1 MLGVK
6 CDSQNGIYTI
16 DPLRDDRWPEFTDRN
31 PSASVFHTRGWMS
44 ALKASYGY
52 DPVVITTCPPDE
64 ELRNAVSSCIVRS
77 WLTGTRLV
85 SMPFSDHC
93 EPLVDS
99 PEEFRRLS
107 AHTEAV
113 REKEGWRYVEM
124 RSANPLL
131 DFSQEFVRSAE
142 YALHQLD
149 LRPPLEVLYKELH
162 KDCIT
167 RKIARAKRE
176 VLHYEEGTSA
186 PLLRKFYGLLE
197 LTRARH
203 YIPLQPFVW
212 FQNIVACMGKDVCI
226 RIASKDNRPIAG
238 IMTLSHRKTMVY
250 KYGGSDAQFNNL
262 GATPMLFWHAITEAK
277 DRGMERLDF
286 GRSDL
291 ENTGL
296 ITFKQ
301 RWGATRS
308 TITNWRVPAKSG
320 SLSRE
325 RFKVR
330 LAQQVGRWIP
340 HGWLNLVGRVLY
352 RHIG

>member
-1 MLGVK
+1 MLREG
-6 CDSQNGIYTI
+6 CDSRMGIYTI
-16 DPLRDDRWPEFTDRN
+16 DPLRDDRWTELTDRN
-31 PSASVFHTRGWMS
+31 PSASVFHTRGWLS

-52 DPVVITTCPPDE
+52 VPVAFTTCSPTE
-64 ELRNAVSSCIVRS
+64 NLTNAVPSCIVRS

-99 PEEFRRLS
+99 PEEFRRLC
-107 AHTEAV
+107 AYTEAL
-113 REKEGWRYVEM
+113 RKKEGWGYVEM
-124 RSANPLL
+124 RSANPFL
-131 DFSQEFVRSAE
+131 EFGREFARSAE

-149 LRPPLEVLYKELH
+149 LRPPLEVLYNELH
-162 KDCIT
+162 KDCII
-167 RKIARAKRE
+167 RKIVRAKRE
-176 VLHYEEGTSA
+176 DLHYEEGTSA
-186 PLLRKFYGLLE
+186 PLILKFYGLLQ

-203 YIPLQPFVW
+203 SIPLQPFVW

-301 RWGATRS
+301 RWGTTRS
-308 TITNWRVPAKSG
+308 TVTNWRVPAKRG
-320 SLSRE
+320 NHSRE

-330 LAQQVGRWIP
+330 LAQQVGKWIP
-340 HGWLNLVGRVLY
+340 HGWLNLMGRVLY